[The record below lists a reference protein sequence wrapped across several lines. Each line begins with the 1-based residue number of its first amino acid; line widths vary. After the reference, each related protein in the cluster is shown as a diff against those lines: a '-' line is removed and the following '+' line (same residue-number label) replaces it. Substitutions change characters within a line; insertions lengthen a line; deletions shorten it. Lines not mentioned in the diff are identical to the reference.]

1 MTPASV
7 REDTKARVLIVDDDE
22 AVRKS
27 VRRVLEASNV
37 SVVTAGTAA
46 DALGLVHVKQ
56 FDAIV
61 TDIVMP
67 GMDGLEFLHLVR
79 ERDHELPVIILTGHP
94 TLDSAVRAIKEGSFR
109 YMMKPYAAD
118 ELCAAVNE
126 AAAMYRLAVL
136 KRLAFENRNSG
147 AWSTE
152 ALSQLSAKFENA
164 IEGLWMAF
172 QPIVDWP
179 NQEVFGYEALVRTNS
194 KEMGNPGLLF
204 DAAERLGRVHDLG
217 RRIRCLVATAIH
229 RAPTDAAIFVN
240 LHSADLNDTEL
251 FSADSPL
258 TQHSPRVVLEVT
270 ERASLEQVKDVQGAM
285 ARLRKLGYRI
295 AVDDLGA
302 GYAGLSSFS
311 QLEPDV
317 VKLDMSL
324 IREIDG
330 SNRKTSIVRSMIA
343 VCARDLGTKVV
354 CEGVETEAERNT
366 LQGIGATLLQGYLF
380 GRPERE
386 FGRPELAAAG
396 KTVH

>member
-1 MTPASV
+1 MTPDKV

-22 AVRKS
+22 S
-27 VRRVLEASNV
+27 VLRSVKRVLESSNINV
-37 SVVTAGTAA
+37 TTAGSAA
-46 DALGLVHVKQ
+46 DALGLVHVKR

-67 GMDGLEFLHLVR
+67 GMDGLEFIHLVR
-79 ERDHELPVIILTGHP
+79 ERDQELPVIILTGFP

-118 ELCAAVNE
+118 ELCATVNE

-147 AWSTE
+147 AWSTD
-152 ALSQLSAKFENA
+152 ALTQLAVKFETA
-164 IEGLWMAF
+164 MDGLWMAF
-172 QPIVDWP
+172 QPIIDWP
-179 NQEVFGYEALVRTNS
+179 NQEVFGYEALVRTIS
-194 KEMGNPGLLF
+194 KDMGNPGLLF
-204 DAAERLGRVHDLG
+204 DAAEHLGRVHDLG
-217 RRIRCLVATAIH
+217 RRIRRQVANAID

-240 LHSADLNDTEL
+240 LHSADLNDDEL
-251 FSADSPL
+251 FSADSAL
-258 TQHSPRVVLEVT
+258 AQYAQRVVLEVT
-270 ERASLEQVKDVQGAM
+270 ERASLEQVGDVQGAM

-324 IREIDG
+324 IRDIDA
-330 SNRKTSIVRSMIA
+330 SKRKTSIVRSMIA

-354 CEGVETEAERNT
+354 CEGVETEAEHNT

-386 FGRPELAAAG
+386 FGSPNLAAAP
-396 KTVH
+396 KVMQ

>member
-1 MTPASV
+1 MAPETV

-22 AVRKS
+22 SVRRS
-27 VRRVLEASNV
+27 VRRVLEASNIN
-37 SVVTAGTAA
+37 VTSAGSAA
-46 DALGLVHVKQ
+46 DALGLIHVKQ

-79 ERDHELPVIILTGHP
+79 ERDQELPVIILTGHP

-109 YMMKPYAAD
+109 YMMKPYAGD
-118 ELCAAVNE
+118 ELCVTVNE

-136 KRLAFENRNSG
+136 KRLALENRQSG

-152 ALSQLSAKFENA
+152 AISRLMSIFDEA
-164 IEGLWMAF
+164 IASLWMAF
-172 QPIVDWP
+172 QPIIDWP
-179 NQEVFGYEALVRTNS
+179 NREVFGYEALVRTNS

-217 RRIRCLVATAIH
+217 RMIRRQVASAIY

-240 LHSADLNDTEL
+240 LHSADLNDDEL
-251 FSADSPL
+251 FSADSAL
-258 TQHSPRVVLEVT
+258 AQYAQRVVLEVT
-270 ERASLEQVKDVQGAM
+270 ERASLEQVGDVQGAM

-324 IREIDG
+324 IREIDA
-330 SNRKTSIVRSMIA
+330 SSRKTSIVRSMIA

-366 LQGIGATLLQGYLF
+366 LQDIGATLLQGYLF

-386 FGRPELAAAG
+386 FARPNL
-396 KTVH
+396 TVSLQSA